1 MLDIPPAPRGSSPLD
16 RRGLSK
22 SSLGPDEVRH
32 QGPRDSIWAHENR
45 RIRNGEDE
53 DEKHCEHGHDVGGG
67 DDGI

>member
-1 MLDIPPAPRGSSPLD
+1 LLWSSRPPWPPATRHRQRQEVPPHWIDEGCRSPRLD
-16 RRGLSK
+16 
-22 SSLGPDEVRH
+22 
-32 QGPRDSIWAHENR
+32 QM